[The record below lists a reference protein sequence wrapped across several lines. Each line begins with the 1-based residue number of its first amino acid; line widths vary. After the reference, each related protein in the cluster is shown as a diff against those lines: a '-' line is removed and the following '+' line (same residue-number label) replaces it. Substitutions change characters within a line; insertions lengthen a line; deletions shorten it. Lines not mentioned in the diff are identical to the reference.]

1 MKKQIVSIVLVLCML
16 LVGLP
21 FTAAAEQTTGNI
33 TVLYI
38 EGVDALA
45 NPSGDG
51 WSFDASTGTLTLTDC
66 NLTQGAEMLDQ
77 WEDVIYPIIYVMG
90 DLTIELVGDNV
101 IRQDITIENENEY
114 RSTTYAAIYSDYY
127 WDENDNGIGSITFTG
142 DGTLS
147 TGISMDPEAYHEG
160 NAGISW
166 SFGIMTSN
174 PGGVDFTAL
183 GENGK
188 VEVFGGVVSEPGV
201 YNIKAF
207 SSSPTYNE
215 DQLVFAFQDIEATM
229 PNDAGYNWN
238 NNDAWNFQISNGGAG
253 IAGGM
258 FYIVNDSPA
267 SGDGWSWQNNV
278 LTLDSMEFKQ
288 LDIGYFVSSTKIVLN
303 GDVTIDTDENW
314 NAAITNEG
322 GPLEICTGEHTLT
335 AYAWDSYIVNCY
347 NHLTISGGT
356 VNLINDRG
364 SAWGYGM
371 YINGDLTINDATFS
385 LEGGPIE
392 LYSLWDNETGEYG
405 GGNVYIE
412 NSDVTVDACYEDQS
426 AFSVNMVFSAKNS
439 TVNVNAANCGIYA
452 YFTQLEDSTVN
463 ITAGDAAID
472 TYQFSIFSSDVSLSG
487 TNGAI
492 FAGSTYE
499 NPESVNTE
507 AIYLDNA
514 EITIPADASVGMY
527 ENVDYWGD
535 SYYSMTVFDAEGNIA
550 TDVVIES
557 QKTISYDIIN
567 GELIITVITD
577 AGFNR
582 VALFDAS
589 NTANSACLE
598 TSNSYTV
605 KGDKCVW
612 TIKTDAPT
620 EETSYVI
627 KARDAETNSYKNGA
641 TSEAF
646 TVTPEVVIESVES
659 QVRGDRV
666 FVTVTTVSE
675 NYDRIAIYNDD
686 GACVKYTKSFK
697 EVDGKFVW
705 TLVFN
710 YNDAAEYIVRARDI
724 RTGKYNRAQEVKLTV
739 STRVEPI
746 IDVEITDYDEENLLV
761 TITTIPDL
769 YRVKIANAD
778 APSSCIKYART
789 PVTKGESTWTWEI
802 IIPRSEEPTDYV
814 VDVAYTKTAY
824 AKYYTYVGMIAD

>member
-1 MKKQIVSIVLVLCML
+1 MKKQILSLVVVICML
-16 LVGLP
+16 LVCIP
-21 FTAAAEQTTGNI
+21 FTAVANEATGNI

-45 NPSGDG
+45 NPNGDG

-66 NLTQGAEMLDQ
+66 NLTQGVEIIDQ

-142 DGTLS
+142 NGTLS
-147 TGISMDPEAYHEG
+147 IGISMDPEAYHEG
-160 NAGISW
+160 NAGVSW
-166 SFGIMTSN
+166 SCGIMTSN

-188 VEVFGGVVSEPGV
+188 VEVFGGVVGEPGV

-215 DQLVFAFQDIEATM
+215 YQLVFAFQDIEATM

-258 FYIVNDSPA
+258 FYIVNDSPS

-322 GPLEICTGEHTLT
+322 GPLEICTGEHILT
-335 AYAWDSYIVNCY
+335 AYAWDSYIVECY
-347 NHLTISGGT
+347 NNLTISEGT
-356 VNLINDRG
+356 VNLINVRG
-364 SAWGYGM
+364 NAWGYGM
-371 YINGDLTINDATFS
+371 YINGDFTINDATFT

-392 LYSLWDNETGEYG
+392 LYGLWDNETGEYG

-452 YFTQLEDSTVN
+452 NFTQFEDSTVN

-472 TYQFSIFSSDVSLSG
+472 TYQFSVFSSEVSLSG

-499 NPESVNTE
+499 GPESVNTE

-514 EITIPADASVGMY
+514 EITTPTDVSIGMY
-527 ENVDYWGD
+527 EDVDYWGD
-535 SYYSMTVFDAEGNIA
+535 SYYSMTVFDADGNIA
-550 TDVVIES
+550 TDVVIKA
-557 QKTISYDIIN
+557 QKPIEYNIIN
-567 GELIITVITD
+567 GKLVITVITE

-582 VALFDAS
+582 VALY
-589 NTANSACLE
+589 NENNVCIE
-598 TSNSYTV
+598 TTNSYV
-605 KGDKCVW
+605 LNGDKYIW
-612 TIKTDAPT
+612 TITTSAPST
-620 EETSYVI
+620 ESTYVV
-627 KARDAETNSYKNGA
+627 KARDAATNSYKNGI
-641 TSEAF
+641 TFDAF
-646 TVTPEVVIESVES
+646 TVIPEVVIESVET
-659 QVRGDRV
+659 QIRGDRV
-666 FVTVTTVSE
+666 YVTVTTVSE
-675 NYDRIAIYNDD
+675 NYDRVAVYNASS
-686 GACVKYTKSFK
+686 GACVKYTKNYE
-697 EVDGKFVW
+697 EVDGTYVW
-705 TLVFN
+705 TIVFN
-710 YNDAAEYIVRARDI
+710 YDESTRDYIVRARDI
-724 RTGKYNRAQEVKLTV
+724 RTGTYNKAQEVALTISV
-739 STRVEPI
+739 RVEPI
-746 IDVEITDYDEENLLV
+746 IDVQITEYDEENILITV
-761 TITTIPDL
+761 TTIPDI
-769 YRVKIANAD
+769 YRVKVAD
-778 APSSCIKYART
+778 AEAPSSCISYART
-789 PVTKGESTWTWEI
+789 PATRGADNWTWEI
-802 IIPRSEEPTDYV
+802 IVPRFEDGGYAI
-814 VDVAYTKTAY
+814 DVAYTKAAY
-824 AKYYTYVGMIAD
+824 ARYYTYIAY

>member
-1 MKKQIVSIVLVLCML
+1 MKKQIVSIVIVLCML

-21 FTAAAEQTTGNI
+21 FTAAAEQTGNI

-66 NLTQGAEMLDQ
+66 NLTQGVEMLDQ

-142 DGTLS
+142 NGTLS

-166 SFGIMTSN
+166 SFGIMTGN
-174 PGGVDFTAL
+174 QGGVDFTQL
-183 GENGK
+183 GEDAK
-188 VEVFGGVVSEPGV
+188 VEVFGGVVDEPGV

-207 SSSPTYNE
+207 NNSPTYS
-215 DQLVFAFQDIEATM
+215 DSQLVLAFQDIEATI

-238 NNDAWNFQISNGGAG
+238 NNDAWNFRISNDGAG

-288 LDIGYFVSSTKIVLN
+288 LNIGYLVSNTKIVLN

-322 GPLEICTGEHTLT
+322 GPLEICTGKHTLT
-335 AYAWDSYIVNCY
+335 AYAWDSYIVYCY
-347 NHLTISGGT
+347 NNLTISEGT
-356 VNLINDRG
+356 VNLINERG
-364 SAWGYGM
+364 NAWGYGM
-371 YINGDLTINDATFS
+371 YINGDLTINDATFT

-392 LYSLWDNETGEYG
+392 LYGLWDNEIGDYA

-412 NSDVTVDACYEDQS
+412 NSTVNVDACYEDQN

-439 TVNVNAANCGIYA
+439 TVNVNAAYCGIYA
-452 YFTQLEDSTVN
+452 YFTQFEDSTVN

-472 TYQFSIFSSDVSLSG
+472 TYELSVFSSELSLSG

-499 NPESVNTE
+499 GPEAVYTDS
-507 AIYLDNA
+507 IYLENA
-514 EITIPADASVGMY
+514 EITTPADASIGMY
-527 ENVDYWGD
+527 EDVDYWGD
-535 SYYSMTVFDAEGNIA
+535 TYYSMTVLDAEGNIA

-557 QKTISYDIIN
+557 QKAISYDIIN
-567 GELIITVITD
+567 GKLIITVITE

-589 NTANSACLE
+589 NTTNSACLE

-605 KGDKCVW
+605 KGDKCIW

-620 EETSYVI
+620 EETAYVI
-627 KARDAETNSYKNGA
+627 KARDAETNSYKNGI
-641 TSEAF
+641 TSESF
-646 TVTPEVVIESVES
+646 IVTPEVVIESVES
-659 QVRGDRV
+659 QVRGNRV
-666 FVTVTTVSE
+666 YVTVTTVSE
-675 NYDRIAIYNDD
+675 NYDRIAIYNAD
-686 GACVKYTKSFK
+686 GACVKYTGSYK
-697 EVDGKFVW
+697 EIDGKFVW

-710 YNDAAEYIVRARDI
+710 YNDAAEYTVRARDI

-789 PVTKGESTWTWEI
+789 PVTKGESTWSWEI
-802 IIPRSEEPTDYV
+802 IIPRSEEATNYAI
-814 VDVAYTKTAY
+814 DVAYTKTAY
-824 AKYYTYVGMIAD
+824 AKYYTYVGMITD